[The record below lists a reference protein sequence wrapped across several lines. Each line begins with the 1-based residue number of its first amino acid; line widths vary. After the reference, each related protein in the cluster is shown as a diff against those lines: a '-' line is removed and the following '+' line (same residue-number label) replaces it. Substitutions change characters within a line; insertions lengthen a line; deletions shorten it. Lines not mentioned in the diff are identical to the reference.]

1 LRFSNYDWGMILMA
15 VQDDWLSVAKAA
27 KLAGCS
33 EQYIRRDLLEHLP
46 RDEKDQPTADRTH
59 GGRLEGWLVNG
70 RAWMVSRAS
79 AEALR
84 ETLSTRATIHA
95 PARAAKRAT
104 AVKKRAKRPAAKRKK
119 SR

>member
-1 LRFSNYDWGMILMA
+1 MIAMA

-46 RDEKDQPTADRTH
+46 RDEKNQPTSDRTQ
-59 GGRLEGWLVNG
+59 GGRLDGWLVNG

-95 PARAAKRAT
+95 PARAARKAGA
-104 AVKKRAKRPAAKRKK
+104 AVQKRAKRPAAKRKK

>member
-1 LRFSNYDWGMILMA
+1 MVAMA

-27 KLAGCS
+27 KIAGCS

-46 RDEKDQPTADRTH
+46 KDEKDEPTSDRTH
-59 GGRLEGWLVNG
+59 GGRLDGWLVNG

-84 ETLSTRATIHA
+84 ETLSTRAAIHA

>member
-1 LRFSNYDWGMILMA
+1 MA

-46 RDEKDQPTADRTH
+46 RDEKDQPTADRTQ
-59 GGRLEGWLVNG
+59 GGRLDGWLVNG

-84 ETLSTRATIHA
+84 ETLSTRAAIHA
-95 PARAAKRAT
+95 PARAARKAPT
-104 AVKKRAKRPAAKRKK
+104 AKKRPAAKRNK

>member
-1 LRFSNYDWGMILMA
+1 
-15 VQDDWLSVAKAA
+15 V
-27 KLAGCS
+27 
-33 EQYIRRDLLEHLP
+33 
-46 RDEKDQPTADRTH
+46 
-59 GGRLEGWLVNG
+59 
-70 RAWMVSRAS
+70 VSRAS

-104 AVKKRAKRPAAKRKK
+104 AVQKRAKRPAAKRKK